1 MNFGDLT
8 SEKTILDA
16 LNWVAMNLQSA
27 LEEGRDRV
35 KFTFSP
41 NGDNKL
47 EDIFEFASR
56 LKDMIYKN
64 GFNAWVVLDNVNEQV
79 NIIIIMKKNG

>member
-27 LEEGRDRV
+27 LEDGRDRV

-47 EDIFEFASR
+47 DDIFEFS
-56 LKDMIYKN
+56 LKLQELIVKN
-64 GFNAWVVLDNVNEQV
+64 GFNAWAVLNNKDEQA
-79 NIIIIMKKNG
+79 NIIIIVKKNG